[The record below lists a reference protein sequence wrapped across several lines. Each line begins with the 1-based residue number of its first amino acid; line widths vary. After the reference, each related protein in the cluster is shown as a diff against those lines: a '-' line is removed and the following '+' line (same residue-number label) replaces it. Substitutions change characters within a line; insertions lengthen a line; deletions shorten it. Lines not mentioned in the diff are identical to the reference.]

1 MLINKKMFQKYQFGF
16 FGNRLIR
23 LFMTFLVILLV
34 ELFLFNFTK
43 TFTLL
48 LASVNYLASKVI
60 FEKKNKSQS

>member
-43 TFTLL
+43 TFTLMI
-48 LASVNYLASKVI
+48 APVNYLASKEIYVAI
-60 FEKKNKSQS
+60 NIYF